1 MRDGKIST
9 EEYQK
14 LKDMDIREIDP
25 ASAADIR
32 DQLYRHGLPPVRSGG
47 VPGKI
52 MRRPPCGTIQLR
64 PASRAA

>member
-32 DQLYRHGLPPVRSGG
+32 GITVNPDLPARRAPVGCGAADEWESLRLPLRRSFG
-47 VPGKI
+47 
-52 MRRPPCGTIQLR
+52 
-64 PASRAA
+64 